1 MIILGFFF
9 ICKEDSNIH
18 IFVGLVKIG
27 RRKAMTFD
35 ELFDQI
41 RAGKLDRKSA
51 QKHFSLDWLET
62 ASSYIAD
69 VNRGAR
75 INIPEIIYGE
85 YKTQAQTVEVADA
98 LLQRHPRVIVSRS
111 PHNNELEAHYSK
123 RYPVINSD
131 LVLVVGEFPEPKGTV
146 LVISAGA
153 ADHPVVEECAITL
166 RSIGVRPLV
175 FEDRGIAH
183 PTRVLDAVKEGIS
196 NDASAVVVV
205 AGMEGALAPF
215 VASLVSLPVIGVPTS
230 VGYGF
235 RAKEAALTSMLA
247 SCAPNLTVVNIDG
260 IRGAVVSGF
269 IARNREN

>member
-1 MIILGFFF
+1 
-9 ICKEDSNIH
+9 
-18 IFVGLVKIG
+18 
-27 RRKAMTFD
+27 MTFD

-41 RAGKLDRKSA
+41 ASGKMDRDEA
-51 QKHFSLDWLET
+51 RQHFSLEWMET
-62 ASSYIAD
+62 ARNYIAD

-85 YKTQAQTVEVADA
+85 YKTADQTIEMAEAFLSKHDQILISRSAHHEAIINHFKDRFKTVESPY
-98 LLQRHPRVIVSRS
+98 LLAIGERP
-111 PHNNELEAHYSK
+111 EA
-123 RYPVINSD
+123 RGN
-131 LVLVVGEFPEPKGTV
+131 V

-153 ADHPVVEECAITL
+153 ADHPVTAECAL
-166 RSIGVRPLV
+166 ALEALGVTPHV

-183 PTRVLDAVKEGIS
+183 PTRVLDAVMEGMRQKV
-196 NDASAVVVV
+196 SAVVVV

-215 VASLVSLPVIGVPTS
+215 VSSLVPLPVIGVPTS

-260 IRGAVVSGF
+260 GIRAAVVSGL
-269 IARNREN
+269 IAKNK

>member
-1 MIILGFFF
+1 
-9 ICKEDSNIH
+9 
-18 IFVGLVKIG
+18 
-27 RRKAMTFD
+27 MTFD

-41 RAGKLDRKSA
+41 SAGKMDRNEA
-51 QKHFSLDWLET
+51 RKHFSLEWMET
-62 ASSYIAD
+62 ARNYIAD

-85 YKTQAQTVEVADA
+85 YKTADQTIEMAEA
-98 LLQRHPRVIVSRS
+98 LLKKHDNVLISRS
-111 PHNNELEAHYSK
+111 PHVSEISAHFDFISDYEIRETPNLLSIGSLPSK
-123 RYPVINSD
+123 KRGN
-131 LVLVVGEFPEPKGTV
+131 V

-153 ADHPVVEECAITL
+153 ADHPVTAECAL
-166 RSIGVRPLV
+166 ALEALGVHIHV

-183 PTRVLDAVKEGIS
+183 PTRVLDAVMEGMK
-196 NDASAVVVV
+196 NNAAAVVVV

-215 VASLVSLPVIGVPTS
+215 VASLVPLPVIGVPTS

-260 IRGAVVSGF
+260 GIRAAIVSGL
-269 IARNREN
+269 IAKNK

>member
-1 MIILGFFF
+1 
-9 ICKEDSNIH
+9 
-18 IFVGLVKIG
+18 
-27 RRKAMTFD
+27 MTFD

-41 RAGKLDRKSA
+41 SAGKMDRNEA
-51 QKHFSLDWLET
+51 RQHFSLEWMET
-62 ASSYIAD
+62 ARNYIAD

-85 YKTQAQTVEVADA
+85 YKTADQTIEMAGAFLHKHD
-98 LLQRHPRVIVSRS
+98 RVLVSRS
-111 PHNNELEAHYSK
+111 AHAKEIASHFNHDYPIRETPLLLSIGSLPREK
-123 RYPVINSD
+123 RGDI
-131 LVLVVGEFPEPKGTV
+131 

-153 ADHPVVEECAITL
+153 ADHPVTSECAL
-166 RSIGVRPLV
+166 ALEALGVNVHV

-183 PTRVLDAVKEGIS
+183 PTRVLDAVMEGMK
-196 NDASAVVVV
+196 NNVTAVVVV

-215 VASLVSLPVIGVPTS
+215 VASLVPLPVIGVPTS

-260 IRGAVVSGF
+260 GIRAAVVSGL
-269 IARNREN
+269 IAKNR